1 MGFKFESHYE
11 KAKSKISMKMDVYL
25 ANEAWK
31 AHLIKMQDEKEM
43 LFEKLKSN
51 SNLTEVQERKIFKYA
66 WDEGHSSGEYEV
78 ESIFGRL
85 VELVEDCLK

>member
-1 MGFKFESHYE
+1 M
-11 KAKSKISMKMDVYL
+11 MKDNHL

-31 AHLIKMQDEKEM
+31 ARRIEKEM
-43 LFEKLKSN
+43 LFENKLKGTT
-51 SNLTEVQERKIFKYA
+51 NLTESQEKKIFEYA

-78 ESIFGRL
+78 ESIFDRL

>member
-1 MGFKFESHYE
+1 
-11 KAKSKISMKMDVYL
+11 MKMDVHL

-31 AHLIKMQDEKEM
+31 AHRIKMQDEKEM
-43 LFEKLKSN
+43 LFEKLKGTT
-51 SNLTEVQERKIFKYA
+51 NLTESQKKKIFEYA

-78 ESIFGRL
+78 EAIFNRL